1 MATARDK
8 DAVTGTDTTGH
19 EWDGIK
25 ELDTPLPKWWLNIFY
40 VSIAFSIVWW
50 FLYPSWPTLH
60 SHSRGLLGNS
70 QRIDLQERMDAA
82 QAAQAEWLDKIK
94 AADLATINSDPKLQ
108 QFAVAG
114 GEKTFKNNCAAC
126 HGLGGAG
133 QGNYPTL
140 ADDDW
145 LWGGTLDDIYTTI
158 AHGIRYADDPDTRD
172 TQMPVFGDGVLT
184 ADQIKDVAQHVLA
197 FTKRDTDAEGANR
210 GAQIYADN
218 CASCHG
224 ENGEGMPEMGAPRLN
239 DQIWL
244 YGGEPEQIIAQ
255 ITKPH
260 MGVMP
265 AWGQRLDDPTRKMV
279 TVYVHSLGGGQ

>member
-1 MATARDK
+1 
-8 DAVTGTDTTGH
+8 
-19 EWDGIK
+19 
-25 ELDTPLPKWWLNIFY
+25 
-40 VSIAFSIVWW
+40 
-50 FLYPSWPTLH
+50 
-60 SHSRGLLGNS
+60 
-70 QRIDLQERMDAA
+70 
-82 QAAQAEWLDKIK
+82 
-94 AADLATINSDPKLQ
+94 
-108 QFAVAG
+108 
-114 GEKTFKNNCAAC
+114 
-126 HGLGGAG
+126 
-133 QGNYPTL
+133 
-140 ADDDW
+140 
-145 LWGGTLDDIYTTI
+145 
-158 AHGIRYADDPDTRD
+158 
-172 TQMPVFGDGVLT
+172 MPVFGDGVLT